1 MNQDAKTYLNK
12 WNKYQKMIQEILVF
26 SQEFKY
32 AEKLMSIILKQYLGF
47 VKYKIIY
54 YIYTP

>member
-32 AEKLMSIILKQYLGF
+32 AEKLISIILKQYLGF